1 MLTVLVGRSASG
13 KDTIKKELIKRGMN
27 SIVTYTT
34 RPKREG
40 EEEGVAYH
48 FVSLGDFLTKELKGE
63 FAETTS
69 YNTAN
74 MGTVYYGTALEDL
87 KNAPD
92 NTVIILNPDGLR
104 AIKKIKGLDFVSFYI
119 KAKKSVLKKRLKE
132 RGDNRKEARRRMK
145 ADKHDFNDI
154 LNEVDYFIENN
165 GNKSIEELADTIQFV
180 SANERKGERNIK

>member
-1 MLTVLVGRSASG
+1 MLTVLVGCSASG

-34 RPKREG
+34 RSKRDG
-40 EEEGVAYH
+40 EVDGIAYH
-48 FVSLGDFLTKELKGE
+48 FVSLGDFLTKELKGF

-69 YNTAN
+69 YNTSN

-104 AIKKIKGLDFVSFYI
+104 AIKKIDGLDFTSFYVA
-119 KAKKSVLKKRLKE
+119 AKKSVLKKRLKE
-132 RGDNRKEARRRMK
+132 RGDNRKEAKRRMK
-145 ADKHDFNDI
+145 ADKKDFKNM
-154 LNEVDYFIENN
+154 LYEVDYIIENN
-165 GNKSIEELADTIQFV
+165 GNKSIAKLADTIQFIV
-180 SANERKGERNIK
+180 NYKRGERDSK

>member
-1 MLTVLVGRSASG
+1 MLTVLIGKSCGG

-34 RPKREG
+34 RQKREG
-40 EEEGVAYH
+40 EEEGITYH

-104 AIKKIKGLDFVSFYI
+104 AIKKITGLDFVSFYV

-132 RGDNRKEARRRMK
+132 RGDNRKEAKRRMK
-145 ADKHDFNDI
+145 ADRRDFKGI

-165 GNKSIEELADTIQFV
+165 GNKSVTELADTIQFI
-180 SANERKGERNIK
+180 ANYRKGERNTK